1 LAGDGIGLA
10 VKMLRSGSA
19 IDQGCD
25 HGHYRN
31 PSARKAEPGET
42 AAMST
47 AESTTIT
54 LDFLARFTA
63 SEQFEKVFR
72 EGMGLVEETANYL
85 DGPGRQDARLLDRH
99 GAVAYATESM
109 RLTTRLMQLASW
121 LLLQR
126 AVGAGEMKQEEVQK
140 ERHRISLADIGRG
153 HPLTGAEQLPAALL
167 DIVERSLSLHQRILK
182 FDAMLG
188 ASTPGPAPAQSPVMS
203 QIDRIAAVFTT
214 GRA

>member
-1 LAGDGIGLA
+1 
-10 VKMLRSGSA
+10 MSSA
-19 IDQGCD
+19 
-25 HGHYRN
+25 
-31 PSARKAEPGET
+31 ET
-42 AAMST
+42 S
-47 AESTTIT
+47 TIT
-54 LDFLARFTA
+54 VDFLSRFTA
-63 SEQFEKVFR
+63 SDQFDKVFR

-126 AVGAGEMKQEEVQK
+126 AIGAGEMKPDEITK

-153 HPLTGAEQLPAALL
+153 HALVGSEQLPKGLV
-167 DIVERSLSLHQRILK
+167 DIVERSLALHQRILK
-182 FDAMLG
+182 FDAMLRAG
-188 ASTPGPAPAQSPVMS
+188 AAEPTAAPSPVMT
-203 QIDRIAAVFTT
+203 QIDRIAASFNA

>member
-1 LAGDGIGLA
+1 
-10 VKMLRSGSA
+10 MSSA
-19 IDQGCD
+19 
-25 HGHYRN
+25 
-31 PSARKAEPGET
+31 ET
-42 AAMST
+42 S
-47 AESTTIT
+47 TIT
-54 LDFLARFTA
+54 TDFLSRFTA
-63 SEQFEKVFR
+63 SEQFDKVFR
-72 EGMGLVEETANYL
+72 EGMSLVEETANYL

-126 AVGAGEMKQEEVQK
+126 AVGAGEMRQEEVLK

-153 HPLTGAEQLPAALL
+153 NPLTGAEQLPPALL

-188 ASTPGPAPAQSPVMS
+188 FTAPEAGAAPSPVMS
-203 QIDRIAAVFTT
+203 QIDRIAAVFTS